1 MVDVAKVR
9 MFGQDIGTFVWEDSY
24 RVARFE
30 YDKVLQAELAM
41 QISQLILPAKTL
53 LKNDFN

>member
-30 YDKVLQAELAM
+30 YDKDFADKGIEPSPIMM
-41 QISQLILPAKTL
+41 QPETR
-53 LKNDFN
+53 